1 MIPIFNAILFYYFCI
16 KANLSVEIKN
26 KVMRKK
32 IAILTVMF
40 LTFGLGW
47 SQISENQKAKI
58 NWEDVEVVYDLNEV
72 AGMTKGSKMTETIKT
87 SLNFGTK
94 SKVKK
99 NCLKE
104 LKKQAAEKGYSVIYL
119 DEEASKDKRF
129 NKRGIEVTLV
139 GVGYKG

>member
-1 MIPIFNAILFYYFCI
+1 M
-16 KANLSVEIKN
+16 IKN
-26 KVMRKK
+26 
-32 IAILTVMF
+32 IAIFFMF
-40 LTFGLGW
+40 LITIGAGVAQT
-47 SQISENQKAKI
+47 SAQQETKST
-58 NWEDVEVVYDLNEV
+58 WEDVQVVYDLSEV
-72 AGMTKGSKMTETIKT
+72 ADMTKGSKMTETIKT

-94 SKVKK
+94 SKVKR

-104 LKKQAAEKGYSVIYL
+104 LKKQAAEKGYSVVYI

>member
-1 MIPIFNAILFYYFCI
+1 MT
-16 KANLSVEIKN
+16 
-26 KVMRKK
+26 KK
-32 IAILTVMF
+32 IGVLIVLFFA
-40 LTFGLGW
+40 FGLVW
-47 SQISENQKAKI
+47 AQTSEEQKSTI
-58 NWEDVEVVYDLNEV
+58 NWEEVQVVYDLSEV
-72 AGMTKGSKMTETIKT
+72 ADMTKGSKMTETIKT

-104 LKKQAAEKGYSVIYL
+104 LKKQAAEKGYTVIYL

-139 GVGYKG
+139 GVGFKS

>member
-1 MIPIFNAILFYYFCI
+1 MGIIKKITVLILF
-16 KANLSVEIKN
+16 L
-26 KVMRKK
+26 
-32 IAILTVMF
+32 
-40 LTFGLGW
+40 LTFGTAM
-47 SQISENQKAKI
+47 SQTSEEQKSII
-58 NWEDVEVVYDLNEV
+58 NWEEVQVVYDLSEV
-72 AGMTKGSKMTETIKT
+72 ADLTMGKRMTETIKT

-104 LKKQAAEKGYSVIYL
+104 LKKQAAEKGYTVIYV

-139 GVGYKG
+139 GVGFKG

>member
-1 MIPIFNAILFYYFCI
+1 MGIT
-16 KANLSVEIKN
+16 
-26 KVMRKK
+26 KK
-32 IAILTVMF
+32 IAVLIVFL
-40 LTFGLGW
+40 LTFGINMAQT
-47 SQISENQKAKI
+47 SANQDTKPS
-58 NWEDVEVVYDLNEV
+58 WEEVQVVYDLNEV
-72 AGMTKGSKMTETIKT
+72 ADLTMGKKMTETIRT

-104 LKKQAAEKGYSVIYL
+104 LQKKAADHGYSVIYI

>member
-1 MIPIFNAILFYYFCI
+1 MISTI
-16 KANLSVEIKN
+16 KFKI
-26 KVMRKK
+26 MGITKK
-32 IAILTVMF
+32 IALLIMF
-40 LTFGLGW
+40 LLTFGTGIAQT
-47 SQISENQKAKI
+47 SKDQNNTVS
-58 NWEDVEVVYDLNEV
+58 WEEVQVVYDLNEV
-72 AGMTKGSKMTETIKT
+72 ADMTMGKKMTETIKT

-139 GVGYKG
+139 GVGFKS

>member
-1 MIPIFNAILFYYFCI
+1 MTRKITSLLLF
-16 KANLSVEIKN
+16 L
-26 KVMRKK
+26 M
-32 IAILTVMF
+32 MF
-40 LTFGLGW
+40 VTGMAQTSD
-47 SQISENQKAKI
+47 SQNDQMS
-58 NWEDVEVVYDLNEV
+58 WEEVQVVYDMNEV
-72 AGMTKGSKMTETIKT
+72 ADMTKGSKMTETIKT

-94 SKVKK
+94 SKVKR

-104 LKKQAAEKGYSVIYL
+104 LKKQAAKKGYSVVYI

>member
-1 MIPIFNAILFYYFCI
+1 MGA
-16 KANLSVEIKN
+16 A
-26 KVMRKK
+26 KK
-32 IAILTVMF
+32 ITVLIIF
-40 LTFGLGW
+40 LMTFGTLMAQTSKDQN
-47 SQISENQKAKI
+47 SQIS
-58 NWEDVEVVYDLNEV
+58 WEEVQVVYDLNEV
-72 AGMTKGSKMTETIKT
+72 SDMTMGKKMTETIKT

-104 LKKQAAEKGYSVIYL
+104 LKKQAAEEGYSVIYL
-119 DEEASKDKRF
+119 DEKASKDKRF